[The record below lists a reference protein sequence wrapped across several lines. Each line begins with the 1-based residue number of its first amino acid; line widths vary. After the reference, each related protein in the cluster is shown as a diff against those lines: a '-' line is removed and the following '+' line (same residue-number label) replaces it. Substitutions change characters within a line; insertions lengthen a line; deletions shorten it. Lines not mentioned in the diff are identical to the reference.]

1 MATGDRKSLVERLR
15 QAGISLAAIEAAWPS
30 WWTEEAD
37 TSPSGRA
44 ELRFALARRL
54 GLEPKPLLGERVE
67 FVWNDEARFKHLTA
81 EQESHKAA
89 LTSFG
94 MSVGRLLLRAT
105 VGSPV
110 IRVSAADLRKAILV
124 GNDFVDLNALIAT
137 CWALRIPVVHLRVF
151 PLDAKSMH
159 AMVTNVDDR
168 SVILL
173 GRDAQYPAP
182 VAFTLAHELGH
193 IMLGHLT
200 GAPALIDLEDPALA
214 YEGDEQEQEADRF
227 ALELLTGSPDPDIQ
241 TSADRFNAPTLA
253 SAVLE
258 AAPRYAV
265 EPGTL
270 ALCVGFRRHAW
281 PVAMS
286 ALRFI
291 YREKKP
297 AWREVNGIA
306 DGELNWDALGDESAH
321 YLRNVMI
328 GSDG

>member
-1 MATGDRKSLVERLR
+1 MATGDRKSLVQRLR

-30 WWTEEAD
+30 WWTEDAE

-81 EQESHKAA
+81 EQEGQKAA

-94 MSVGRLLLRAT
+94 MSVGRLLLKAT
-105 VGSPV
+105 AGSPT
-110 IRVSAADLRKAILV
+110 ISASAAELRKAILA
-124 GNDFVDLNALIAT
+124 GNEFVDLNTLVAT
-137 CWALRIPVVHLRVF
+137 CWALRIPVIYLRVF

-159 AMVTNVDDR
+159 AMVINVDGR
-168 SVILL
+168 HAVLL

-193 IMLGHLT
+193 IMLGHLA
-200 GAPALIDLEDPALA
+200 GAPALVDVEDPALA
-214 YEGDEQEQEADRF
+214 RDGDDQEQAADRF
-227 ALELLTGSPDPDIQ
+227 ALELLTGSGDPEIE
-241 TSADRFNAPTLA
+241 TSVDRFNAPTLA
-253 SAVLE
+253 AAVLE
-258 AAPRYAV
+258 AAPRYSV

-270 ALCVGFRRHAW
+270 ALCVGFRRQAW
-281 PVAMS
+281 RVAMS

-291 YREKKP
+291 YRQKKP

-306 DGELNWDALGDESAH
+306 DVEIGWDSLSDEGAH